1 MRNNKV
7 LIIYHRVDFDGVF
20 SALIARKYYSEVE
33 NITADTFG
41 YTYND
46 ELPNFNLPLFNV
58 GKLVL
63 VDISFPADI
72 MLNLLEK
79 YGPDNVEWVDHH
91 ITAINDSEKYG
102 YSNGL
107 PGFREIGKGA
117 CELCWKYYFDDS
129 LNTMPRL
136 IRHLSDYDV
145 WNKRSIETWNNI
157 VIPVQ
162 LGIRSLFGVRLENL
176 DPNQVF
182 TPEFLSKVIQ
192 TGKPIHDYLQGRWK
206 SSIANSSFD
215 ITVAGNYKGIA
226 IISPEF
232 NSSMFD
238 SVRNNYQVFCIVSP
252 QRKTGMYSCSLYSEP
267 DGRLGDFQLGQY
279 LKENYGGGGHP
290 TAAGCQLNQ
299 EQFLNLIID
308 KII

>member
-1 MRNNKV
+1 MKENKV

-20 SALIARKYYSEVE
+20 SALIAKKYYSEVE
-33 NITADTFG
+33 NVIVDTFG

-46 ELPNFNLPLFNV
+46 DLPNFNLQPFNV
-58 GKLVL
+58 DKLVL

-72 MLNLLEK
+72 MLDLLEK
-79 YGPDNVEWVDHH
+79 YGPDNIEWIDHH

-107 PGFREIGKGA
+107 PGLRMLGRGA
-117 CELCWKYYFDDS
+117 CELCWKYYFDNS
-129 LNTMPRL
+129 LNTLPLL
-136 IRHLSDYDV
+136 IRRLSDYDV
-145 WNKRSIETWNNI
+145 WYKESTEIWNNS
-157 VIPVQ
+157 VIPIQ
-162 LGIRSLFGVRLENL
+162 LGIRSLFGVKLGNL
-176 DPNQVF
+176 DPDQVF
-182 TPEFLSKVIQ
+182 TPEFLNKVIQ
-192 TGKPIHDYLQGRWK
+192 TGKPIHDYLLGKWK

-215 ITVAGNYKGIA
+215 ITVAGSYKGIA

-232 NSSMFD
+232 NSSMFE
-238 SVRNNYQVFCIVSP
+238 SVRDDYQVFCIVSP

-299 EQFLNLIID
+299 EQFLNLIIN
-308 KII
+308 KEV

>member
-1 MRNNKV
+1 MKENKV

-20 SALIARKYYSEVE
+20 SALIAKKYYSEVE
-33 NITADTFG
+33 NVIVDTFG

-46 ELPNFNLPLFNV
+46 DLPNFNLQPFNV
-58 GKLVL
+58 DKLVL

-72 MLNLLEK
+72 MLDLLEK
-79 YGPDNVEWVDHH
+79 YGPDNIEWIDHH

-107 PGFREIGKGA
+107 PGLRMLGRGA
-117 CELCWKYYFDDS
+117 CELCWKYYFDNS
-129 LNTMPRL
+129 LNTLPLL
-136 IRHLSDYDV
+136 IRRLSDYDV
-145 WNKRSIETWNNI
+145 WYKESTEIWNNS
-157 VIPVQ
+157 VIPIQ
-162 LGIRSLFGVRLENL
+162 LGIRSLFGVKLGNL
-176 DPNQVF
+176 DPDQVF
-182 TPEFLSKVIQ
+182 TPEFLNKVIQ
-192 TGKPIHDYLQGRWK
+192 TGKPIHDYLLGKWK

-215 ITVAGNYKGIA
+215 ITVAGSFKGIA
-226 IISPEF
+226 IISPDF

-238 SVRNNYQVFCIVSP
+238 SVRDDYQVFCIVSP

-299 EQFLNLIID
+299 EQFLNLIIN
-308 KII
+308 KEV

>member
-1 MRNNKV
+1 MKENKV

-20 SALIARKYYSEVE
+20 SALIAKKYYSEVE
-33 NITADTFG
+33 NVIVDTFG

-46 ELPNFNLPLFNV
+46 DLPNFNLQPFNV
-58 GKLVL
+58 DKLVL

-72 MLNLLEK
+72 MLDLLEK
-79 YGPDNVEWVDHH
+79 YGPDNIEWIDHH

-102 YSNGL
+102 YSSGL
-107 PGFREIGKGA
+107 PGLRMTGRGA
-117 CELCWKYYFDDS
+117 CELCWKYYFDNS
-129 LNTMPRL
+129 LNTLPLL
-136 IRHLSDYDV
+136 IRRLSDYDV
-145 WNKRSIETWNNI
+145 WHKESTEIWNNS
-157 VIPVQ
+157 VIPIQ
-162 LGIRSLFGVRLENL
+162 LGIRSLFGVKLGNL
-176 DPNQVF
+176 DPDQVF
-182 TPEFLSKVIQ
+182 TPEFLNKVIQ
-192 TGKPIHDYLQGRWK
+192 TGKPIHDYLLGKWK

-215 ITVAGNYKGIA
+215 ITVAGSFKGIA
-226 IISPEF
+226 IISPDF

-238 SVRNNYQVFCIVSP
+238 SVRDDYQVFCIVSP

-299 EQFLNLIID
+299 EQFLNLIIN
-308 KII
+308 KEV

>member
-1 MRNNKV
+1 MKESKV

-20 SALIARKYYSEVE
+20 SALIAKKYYSEVE
-33 NITADTFG
+33 NVIVDTFG

-46 ELPNFNLPLFNV
+46 DLPNFNLQPFNV
-58 GKLVL
+58 DKLVL

-72 MLNLLEK
+72 MLDLLEK
-79 YGPDNVEWVDHH
+79 YGPDNIEWIDHH

-107 PGFREIGKGA
+107 PGLRMLGRGA
-117 CELCWKYYFDDS
+117 CELCWKYYFDNS
-129 LNTMPRL
+129 LNTLPLL
-136 IRHLSDYDV
+136 IRRLSDYDV
-145 WNKRSIETWNNI
+145 WYKESTEIWNNS
-157 VIPVQ
+157 VIPIQ
-162 LGIRSLFGVRLENL
+162 LGIRSLFGVKLGNL
-176 DPNQVF
+176 DPDQVF
-182 TPEFLSKVIQ
+182 TPEFLNKVIQ
-192 TGKPIHDYLQGRWK
+192 AGKPIHDYLLGKWK

-215 ITVAGNYKGIA
+215 ITVAGSYKGIA
-226 IISPEF
+226 IISPDF
-232 NSSMFD
+232 NSSMFE
-238 SVRNNYQVFCIVSP
+238 SVRDDYQVFCIVSP

-299 EQFLNLIID
+299 EQFLNLIIN
-308 KII
+308 KEV

>member
-1 MRNNKV
+1 MKENKV

-20 SALIARKYYSEVE
+20 SALIAKKYYSEVE
-33 NITADTFG
+33 NVIVDTFG

-46 ELPNFNLPLFNV
+46 DLPNFNLQPFNV
-58 GKLVL
+58 DKLVL

-72 MLNLLEK
+72 MLDLLEK
-79 YGPDNVEWVDHH
+79 YGPDNIEWIDHH

-107 PGFREIGKGA
+107 PGLRMLGRGA
-117 CELCWKYYFDDS
+117 CELCWKYYFDNS
-129 LNTMPRL
+129 LNTLPLL
-136 IRHLSDYDV
+136 IRRLSDYDV
-145 WNKRSIETWNNI
+145 WYKESTEIWNNS
-157 VIPVQ
+157 VIPIQ
-162 LGIRSLFGVRLENL
+162 LGIRSLFGVKLGNL
-176 DPNQVF
+176 DPDQVF
-182 TPEFLSKVIQ
+182 TPEFLNKVIQ
-192 TGKPIHDYLQGRWK
+192 TGKPIHDYLLGKWK

-215 ITVAGNYKGIA
+215 ITVAGSYKGIA
-226 IISPEF
+226 IISPDF

-238 SVRNNYQVFCIVSP
+238 SVRDDYQVFCIVSP

-299 EQFLNLIID
+299 EQFLNLIIN
-308 KII
+308 KEV